1 MAAINVEF
9 FQNIGMLKVDFNLHP
24 LKIPINNFFYSV
36 YGNSGFTLKGA
47 FDVSSLRK
55 GECVPSLFFKTV
67 ANNSY
72 FIKVKFMINGEEKE
86 QFKMIDLT
94 RLRRK
99 DNINMNILDRSV
111 EELFKSINLEE
122 SDNDNSDNNDSNNEN
137 ENEDENLTNNN
148 ESDLNNE
155 TELNENM
162 TNNSDDVNEKV
173 IEIKNMVCSRSRSIS
188 PCSVNLEDI
197 VTDNEYNSD
206 NE

>member
-36 YGNSGFTLKGA
+36 YGNGGFTLKGA
-47 FDVSSLRK
+47 FDISSLRK
-55 GECVPSLFFKTV
+55 GECVPSLFFKTGT
-67 ANNSY
+67 NNSY
-72 FIKVKFMINGEEKE
+72 FIKVKFGFNGEEKE

-122 SDNDNSDNNDSNNEN
+122 SDNENSEENDSNNESNNDEDEGENHTTNNDEENDSSYEN
-137 ENEDENLTNNN
+137 ENGQ
-148 ESDLNNE
+148 
-155 TELNENM
+155 
-162 TNNSDDVNEKV
+162 EKI
-173 IEIKNMVCSRSRSIS
+173 IEIKNIVCSRSRSIS